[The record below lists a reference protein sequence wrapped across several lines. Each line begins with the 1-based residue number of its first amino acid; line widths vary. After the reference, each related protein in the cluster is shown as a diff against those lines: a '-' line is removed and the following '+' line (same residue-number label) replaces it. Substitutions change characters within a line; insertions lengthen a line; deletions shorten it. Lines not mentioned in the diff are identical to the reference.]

1 MEGEFEK
8 SFEIFTMIDDT
19 FRNVLIGI
27 LGIIL
32 AVLAVEPSPLE
43 VTGSIL
49 SILPTPYWTS
59 LILIS
64 LIPLILMA
72 SVVYGWVYTRFIE
85 RTGKYVLRF
94 LNMFLDFR
102 NFIKLLIIEGF
113 LLALSAVAVRL
124 LNDRTLLLF
133 YAYVLVIVEVNL
145 FAFFVYFMYRLFVE
159 VSETHLI
166 LPRERPEEMEH
177 VVNLSQSLRKV
188 RRISN
193 ETFIVSG
200 LIIILLVSMGIAFS
214 SITRLGGSVES
225 PDWWYVPLTL
235 VLWLPLGLF
244 TAFFMKSYEL
254 GVESLGKHLFNEY
267 DIVIFLTGFEYGD
280 IPRSFSLIS
289 AIENVLKKFKPEEIP
304 KNTYFRSL
312 STDRVAA
319 MIASIGLAGKVPYP
333 DSEIYGVRKSDDG
346 RLVIMESYDSLGGIM
361 NLVPPLLLPEEA
373 AKKGLTSVSGSPVP
387 ILGTFPYALKLA
399 IEVKEKNVDL
409 EGIFKVVFGSGQVG
423 YSPTILS
430 HVLKEV
436 QQSLGV
442 EKLKVDIRFEVST
455 DAIREAVNHKE
466 ELVGIIADFI
476 NDLRESG
483 LPEALFYSV
492 CHPAFCER
500 NNGNPHVVLHIL
512 GYNEE
517 LPEEAVEYPL
527 PLLVPIISIRA
538 LEKIMELYVRRKPSH
553 GEKLKIAVVALGSIQ
568 SNPVIHYVI
577 AHNRWV
583 GRARGIYDLSN
594 PFDREEFRIKR
605 YRQGLTVKS
614 VGPLQFSV
622 SGYDPQIR
630 KIVTG
635 FACGRETENNCFL
648 VGMVPFSFLY
658 FPYSPLHK
666 VALGAR
672 GALKVRGLEPK
683 EVSVDFW
690 TLSGAGHPGAIST
703 IIGAV
708 ILPRLLRSLE
718 GAVMR
723 TELLDDDDPTFYI
736 VSFPIDKTLRLLS
749 KDGKGTAPCPNL
761 GSINSCYT
769 VFEEMVKALESEEV
783 KSLKVVGMRVD

>member
-1 MEGEFEK
+1 MEGNFEK
-8 SFEIFTMIDDT
+8 SFELFTLIDDT

-32 AVLAVEPSPLE
+32 AILAVEPSPLE

-49 SILPTPYWTS
+49 SILPTPYWAS
-59 LILIS
+59 LMLIS
-64 LIPLILMA
+64 LTPLILMA
-72 SVVYGWVYTRFIE
+72 SGVYGWVYARLLE
-85 RTGKYVLRF
+85 RSGKSFLKLLNVLV
-94 LNMFLDFR
+94 DFR
-102 NFIKLLIIEGF
+102 NFIKALITGGLL
-113 LLALSAVAVRL
+113 LVLSAMAVRL
-124 LNDRTLLLF
+124 LDDGTLLLF
-133 YAYVLVIVEVNL
+133 YSYILVIVEVNL
-145 FAFFVYFMYRLFVE
+145 FAFFIYFMYRLFVE

-188 RRISN
+188 RRLSN

-200 LIIILLVSMGIAFS
+200 LIITLLVSMGIAFS
-214 SITRLGGSVES
+214 SITQLGGSVGS
-225 PDWWYVPLTL
+225 VDWWYVPLAL

-244 TAFFMKSYEL
+244 AAFFMKSYEL
-254 GVESLGKHLFNEY
+254 GVESLGNHLLDDY

-289 AIENVLKKFKPEEIP
+289 AIEKVLRKFKPKEIP

-319 MIASIGLAGKVPYP
+319 MIAGVGLAGKVPYP
-333 DSEIYGVRKSDDG
+333 DSEIYGVGKSDDG
-346 RLVIMESYDSLGGIM
+346 RLVIVESYDSLGGIM
-361 NLVPPLLLPEEA
+361 NLIPPLLLPEEA

-399 IEVKEKNVDL
+399 IEVKEGNVDL
-409 EGIFKVVFGSGQVG
+409 EGIFKEVFGSGQVG
-423 YSPTILS
+423 YSPTILA
-430 HVLKEV
+430 HVLEEV
-436 QQSLGV
+436 RQSLGV
-442 EKLKVDIRFEVST
+442 EKLKVDVRFEVST

-466 ELVGIIADFI
+466 ELVGIIVDFI

-483 LPEALFYSV
+483 LSEALFYSV
-492 CHPAFCER
+492 CHPDFCER
-500 NNGNPHVVLHIL
+500 DNEDPHVVLHIL

-517 LPEEAVEYPL
+517 LPEGAVEYPL
-527 PLLVPIISIRA
+527 PLLVPIISVRA
-538 LEKIMELYVRRKPSH
+538 LEKILELYAQKNPPH
-553 GEKLKIAVVALGSIQ
+553 GKKLKIAVVALGSIQ

-594 PFDREEFRIKR
+594 PFDCEEFRMKR

-622 SGYDPQIR
+622 SGYDPKVR

-666 VALGAR
+666 VVLRAR
-672 GALKVRGLEPK
+672 DALKARGLEPR

-703 IIGAV
+703 IIGAM
-708 ILPRLLRSLE
+708 ILPGLLKSLE